1 MNLDDKNI
9 HDFAIAV
16 VNSTSVEG
24 DSPESIVQKKLELYE
39 KAILQAT
46 ALKEKADKEEQKA
59 VNQYYKSD
67 NFSL

>member
-1 MNLDDKNI
+1 MKLDEKKI

-46 ALKEKADKEEQKA
+46 AIKEKADKLEQKA
-59 VNQYYKSD
+59 LDQYYKSD
-67 NFSL
+67 DFSF

>member
-24 DSPESIVQKKLELYE
+24 DSPESIVQKKLELYVE
-39 KAILQAT
+39 AIRQAT
-46 ALKEKADKEEQKA
+46 ALTVKVDKAENKKYE
-59 VNQYYKSD
+59 QYYESGK
-67 NFSL
+67 FRT

>member
-1 MNLDDKNI
+1 MILDDKNI

-24 DSPESIVQKKLELYE
+24 DSPESIAQKKLELYE

>member
-24 DSPESIVQKKLELYE
+24 DSPESIAQKKLELYE